1 MVYHFNQAGERMYR
15 FFIDSEQLNN
25 DLISITGDDYNHIK
39 NVLRMKIG
47 EKVLLS
53 DGSDKEYEACIIRY
67 NDHNAYALNGYD
79 SGESNA
85 TVVSKNKRHRDK
97 HDIKDEVILKIT
109 DVFGSS
115 RELPSK
121 ITLFQGY
128 PKGDKMEQI
137 VQKAVELGAC
147 EIVPVMM
154 NRCVV
159 KLDEKKAVKKAIRLN
174 SIAEG
179 AAKQSKR
186 GIIPKVRDV
195 MSMEQALEYAK
206 SLEYV
211 IIPYESAEGMEYSRR
226 ILKDAAEKGSVGVF
240 IGPEGGFENF
250 EVEKLKSI
258 GGRIITLGH
267 RILRTETAGMT
278 VLSILMWLME
288 D

>member
-1 MVYHFNQAGERMYR
+1 MYR
-15 FFIDSEQLNN
+15 FFIDSEQLDN

-53 DGSDKEYEACIIRY
+53 DGGDKEYEASIV
-67 NDHNAYALNGYD
+67 GFYD
-79 SGESNA
+79 DGDR
-85 TVVSKNKRHRDK
+85 TNKGASH
-97 HDIKDEVILKIT
+97 IQPAVILKVT

-128 PKGDKMEQI
+128 PKGDKMEQV
-137 VQKAVELGAC
+137 VQKAVELGAY

-159 KLDEKKAVKKAIRLN
+159 RLDEKKAARKTERLN

-186 GIIPKVRDV
+186 GIIPKVREV
-195 MSMEQALEYAK
+195 MSMKQALEYAS

-211 IIPYESAEGMEYSRR
+211 IIPYECADGMDYSRK
-226 ILKDAAEKGSVGVF
+226 ILKDAAEKDSVGIF
-240 IGPEGGFENF
+240 IGPEGGFENS

-258 GGRIITLGH
+258 GGKIITLGH
-267 RILRTETAGMT
+267 RILRTETAGMA